1 MMIAAN
7 TKVMFMDEIMN
18 GLDPVNVELVSNILK
33 EIKEEGKIIIVAS
46 HLLDNLDEYA
56 DEIFFLNQ
64 KDVYYTYNREKETD
78 EYIKGFIHKEELKDL
93 GALPEGTVYLNND
106 RICIPTSG
114 LDRETVNEMV
124 NILRDLSSRSVSLGP
139 LGTNEHY
146 LRIYKGEQSYET
158 N

>member
-1 MMIAAN
+1 M
-7 TKVMFMDEIMN
+7 
-18 GLDPVNVELVSNILK
+18 
-33 EIKEEGKIIIVAS
+33 
-46 HLLDNLDEYA
+46 
-56 DEIFFLNQ
+56 
-64 KDVYYTYNREKETD
+64 
-78 EYIKGFIHKEELKDL
+78 KDL

-114 LDRETVNEMV
+114 LDRETVNEMI